1 MKGILKYLAAM
12 LLCMLP
18 LTAKAAEF
26 DMDEYLYGHVGDS
39 YEWHITT
46 VNGKDIAIPLPV
58 IVCDTE
64 TKTAA
69 AD

>member
-26 DMDEYLYGHVGDS
+26 DMDEYLYGHVGES

-46 VNGKDIAIPLPV
+46 VN
-58 IVCDTE
+58 TM
-64 TKTAA
+64 
-69 AD
+69 